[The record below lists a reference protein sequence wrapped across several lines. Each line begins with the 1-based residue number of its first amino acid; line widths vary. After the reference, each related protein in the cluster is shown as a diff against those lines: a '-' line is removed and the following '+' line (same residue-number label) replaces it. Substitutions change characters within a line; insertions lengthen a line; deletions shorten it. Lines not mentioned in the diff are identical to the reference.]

1 MPSLA
6 PPLGL
11 QATPQQACSVL
22 LPAAGNEGYGCG
34 TEHRAGQRVQ
44 SYGVE
49 RRACRYQLDRAY
61 RHQTGSCGL
70 GHGASNSIP

>member
-22 LPAAGNEGYGCG
+22 LPAAGNEGAVGQS
-34 TEHRAGQRVQ
+34 TESSGGKSTELAGFEHKAVGQ
-44 SYGVE
+44 STE
-49 RRACRYQLDRAY
+49 LDRGCRAM
-61 RHQTGSCGL
+61 G
-70 GHGASNSIP
+70 